1 MIKNF
6 SDKAKAVLGGIVAQ
20 AKINSAANTD
30 EQAYET
36 YALYDDWNDIPE
48 NQFLETGKKVG
59 YAGILYSVNAP
70 GHNKQSAWSPDQASS
85 LFTPI
90 PKNQAGTI
98 DDPIDWVSGMESEQ
112 GKYYM
117 DEGIKYLCIES
128 SGVGLYAQPK
138 DLPRYFQIVD

>member
-48 NQFLETGKKVG
+48 KQFLETGKKVG

-70 GHNKQSAWSPDQASS
+70 GHNKQAAWPPDQAVS
-85 LFTPI
+85 LYTPI

-138 DLPRYFQIVD
+138 DLPRYFEKVG